1 MIKKILLIAALV
13 FPMCAFAQTL
23 KIGVVNPDEVIQK
36 MPEYTAAQT
45 KFDETSKRYSDEFTK
60 LQDELKRRYDEI
72 NAMPQD
78 ELDAIKERKIREFQ
92 EYQQKVQQ
100 FQQTAE
106 QEMAKVQQDLMAP
119 IEKKVQDAIR
129 SVGQEGN
136 FSLIQPNINS
146 FILYYSA
153 PVVDITPEVKAKLG
167 VN

>member
-13 FPMCAFAQTL
+13 FPMCAFAQSL
-23 KIGVVNPDEVIQK
+23 KIGVVNPDDVIQK

-45 KFDETSKRYSDEFTK
+45 KFVETSKKYEDEFGK
-60 LQDELKRRYDEI
+60 LQEELKRRYDEI
-72 NAMPQD
+72 NNMPQD
-78 ELDAIKERKIREFQ
+78 ELEAIKERKIREFQ

-106 QEMAKVQQDLMAP
+106 QELAKVQQQLMEP

-136 FSLIQPNINS
+136 YSLIQPAGLM
-146 FILYYSA
+146 LYFAA
-153 PVVDITPEVKAKLG
+153 PVVDITNDVKAKLG
-167 VN
+167 VK